1 MDNRTRTRIQTKP
14 KTQKQII
21 QIRHNTQQPTRKLQ
35 NKQTTKRQNNPPTQ
49 TIRLQPN
56 GNIHRRANNR
66 NDNNLCQTGN
76 LEQCK
81 TTTLLQPTKPI
92 RFDNELISKLPS
104 QIKQIPHQQNTNSL
118 LVCPLILLRRTTNFI
133 FIVVSNMWRNWKTVE
148 IKSPNL
154 NIPDDD
160 PIFKY
165 DDHHDEIININTGE
179 VIK

>member
-1 MDNRTRTRIQTKP
+1 MDNRTRTGIQTKP
-14 KTQKQII
+14 KTQTKNLP
-21 QIRHNTQQPTRKLQ
+21 IRWDNKPITRKLHNNQ
-35 NKQTTKRQNNPPTQ
+35 ATKRQSNPPTKKP
-49 TIRLQPN
+49 RLLIY
-56 GNIHRRANNR
+56 GNIHRRTNNR

-179 VIK
+179 VIR